1 MIMFAW
7 TSAFQTKLKKMPTKQ
22 NHAVRITFHA
32 GKEAHI

>member
-7 TSAFQTKLKKMPTKQ
+7 TSAFQTKLKKMPKQ

>member
-7 TSAFQTKLKKMPTKQ
+7 TSASQTKLKKMPTKQ
-22 NHAVRITFHA
+22 NHAVRIIFHA